1 MVPFLILSFLS
12 TASTVDDVRKA
23 KQTADRYEARLDM
36 FGAREAGIYDNMA
49 IDAMN
54 AADMAY
60 EAHVSRLEGNI
71 QYAMRCETALD
82 RILSNNGF

>member
-12 TASTVDDVRKA
+12 TACTVDDVRKA
-23 KQTADRYEARLDM
+23 KQTADRYEARLEQS
-36 FGAREAGIYDNMA
+36 EAGIYDNMA
-49 IDAMN
+49 IDAIN

-71 QYAMRCETALD
+71 AYAMRCECALD
-82 RILSNNGF
+82 RILSGNGF